1 MPEMSELS
9 FIERLLDGV
18 EVDWVPIGKVTLR
31 TSNIKWREVKRDYK
45 YIDLT
50 SVSIE
55 TKQIIE
61 TSWVSPNNAPSRA
74 QKLVE
79 KKDVIFATT
88 RPTQMRYCLIG
99 DDYHGEVASTGY
111 CVLRARREKVLP
123 KWILH
128 LISTSEFK
136 RYLEDNQ
143 SGSAYPA
150 ISDAKIKA
158 FYIPIPCPENP
169 EKSLQIQAEIVRI
182 LDAFTSLTAELTASL
197 TVELTARKKQYNYYR
212 DKLLSFEGGEVE
224 WMSLGDIARVRRGA
238 SPRPISK
245 YITEDESGIPW
256 IKIGDTKPGTK
267 FITSTAQRVTVEGSK
282 KSRVLNPGDFVISNS
297 MSFGRPYILAIR
309 GAIHDGWAAI
319 SDFDEILDSS
329 FLYHFL
335 SSDMVSNY
343 WASKINSGSVSNLNA
358 DIIKTLLVP
367 VPSITEQ
374 KEIATILDK
383 FDTLTSSITEGLP
396 REIELR
402 QKHYE
407 YYRDLLLSFPKPDE
421 QAA

>member
-1 MPEMSELS
+1 MSELS

-18 EVDWVPIGKVTLR
+18 EVDWVPISEVTLR
-31 TSNIKWREVKRDYK
+31 TSNIKWSEVKRDYK

-55 TKQIIE
+55 TKQIVE

-111 CVLRARREKVLP
+111 CVLRAEREKVLP

-150 ISDAKIKA
+150 ISDAKVKA
-158 FYIPIPCPENP
+158 FSIPIPCPEIP

-182 LDAFTSLTAELTASL
+182 LDAFTSLTAELTA
-197 TVELTARKKQYNYYR
+197 ELTARKKQYNYYR
-212 DKLLSFEGGEVE
+212 DKLLSFEGDEVE
-224 WMSLGDIARVRRGA
+224 WKPLGEVVNIKNGKDWKNLGAGDIPVYGSGGVMTYVDSFAYDKPTVLI
-238 SPRPISK
+238 PRKGS
-245 YITEDESGIPW
+245 ITNIFYVDEPFW
-256 IKIGDTKPGTK
+256 NVDTIYYTEIDTTQIVPK
-267 FITSTAQRVTVEGSK
+267 FFYYFMRTLDLMKLDTGS
-282 KSRVLNPGDFVISNS
+282 
-297 MSFGRPYILAIR
+297 GRPSLTQAILNNI
-309 GAIHDGWAAI
+309 
-319 SDFDEILDSS
+319 
-329 FLYHFL
+329 
-335 SSDMVSNY
+335 
-343 WASKINSGSVSNLNA
+343 
-358 DIIKTLLVP
+358 LVP
-367 VPSITEQ
+367 VPSLRKQEHIVNV
-374 KEIATILDK
+374 LDK
-383 FDTLTSSITEGLP
+383 FDALTNSITEGLP

-402 QKHYE
+402 QKQYE